1 MSMATQDEVGGRAGK
16 RRQLI
21 TSGGAVCQKEVVARG
36 IAPVTGWRSSR
47 STSDK
52 IIQPRDQQRLSFMDE
67 GDRFIEQAPEAM
79 TVEQTTKGRAVEA
92 GPVFPV
98 ADDSQ
103 PVGSSWEGI
112 EKFSQWFDTPVAV
125 DCVAGQHQE
134 VGLHGSYCLEQ
145 VFFETIDSP
154 EMQIAELDNPEWPL
168 RLRHWCAEFEMGGS
182 EQLGLDGY

>member
-1 MSMATQDEVGGRAGK
+1 
-16 RRQLI
+16 
-21 TSGGAVCQKEVVARG
+21 VCQKEVVARG

-154 EMQIAELDNPEWPL
+154 EMQIAELDNPEWSL